1 VTAGCLSC
9 LRPVHGPERH
19 HPRCARRLF
28 GADAAP
34 RLDLGSAEFQTV
46 ALATVGRSSL
56 AGVQRKISV
65 GIHAG
70 RRTLRVEL
78 GGGGRFILKPQV
90 PEFPALPENE
100 HLTMELARGFGLAV
114 PDRTLLELADGTL
127 AYVVVRFDRP
137 PEGGKRRQED
147 FCQLRLLPPAS
158 KYDGTAIDCANVI
171 RRYSTEPGADLV
183 RLFETFVF
191 AYWVGNGD
199 LHQKNLSLLAD
210 ESGRH
215 LLSPAY
221 DHVCTALYPG
231 LDSRLGLPLAPDESR
246 ADRAAWLR
254 FARHCGIPER
264 GARRIL
270 ERPRGALRAAA
281 ATLDRS
287 HLPAALQPR
296 YLEIL
301 RARAAVLAD

>member
-1 VTAGCLSC
+1 MAGCLAC
-9 LRPVHGPERH
+9 LRPVHGRERH

-34 RLDLGSAEFQTV
+34 QLDLGGAEFQTV

-65 GIHAG
+65 GILAG

-100 HLTMELARGFGLAV
+100 HLTMELARAFGLAV
-114 PDRTLLELADGTL
+114 PDTTLLELADGTL

-147 FCQLRLLPPAS
+147 FCQLRLLPPAA
-158 KYDGTAIDCANVI
+158 KYDGTATDCADVI
-171 RRYSTEPGADLV
+171 RRYSAEPGADLV

-210 ESGRH
+210 EAGRH
-215 LLSPAY
+215 LLSPTY
-221 DHVCTALYPG
+221 DQVCTALYPG
-231 LDSRLGLPLAPDESR
+231 LDSRLGLPFAPDESH

-254 FARHCGIPER
+254 FARHCGMPER
-264 GARRIL
+264 GVRRIL
-270 ERPRGALRAAA
+270 ERPRGSLRAAA
-281 ATLDRS
+281 ATLERS
-287 HLPAALQPR
+287 HLPVALHSR
-296 YLEIL
+296 YLEVL

>member
-1 VTAGCLSC
+1 MTAGCLSC
-9 LRPVHGPERH
+9 LRPVPGFERH

-34 RLDLGSAEFQTV
+34 RLDLGSAEFQTA

-56 AGVQRKISV
+56 AGVQRKISL

-70 RRTLRVEL
+70 RRTLRVEFES
-78 GGGGRFILKPQV
+78 GGRFILKPQV

-114 PDRTLLELADGTL
+114 PDTTLLELADGAL

-137 PEGGKRRQED
+137 RVGGKRRQED
-147 FCQLRLLPPAS
+147 FCQLRLLPPAA
-158 KYDGTAIDCANVI
+158 KYDGTAIDCADVI
-171 RRYSTEPGADLV
+171 RRYSAEPGADLV

-210 ESGRH
+210 EAGRH
-215 LLSPAY
+215 LLSPTY
-221 DHVCTALYPG
+221 DQVCTALYPG

-254 FARHCGIPER
+254 FAQRCGIPER

-270 ERPRGALRAAA
+270 ERPRGSLRTAA
-281 ATLDRS
+281 ATLERS
-287 HLPAALQPR
+287 HLPVALHSR
-296 YLEIL
+296 YLEVL
-301 RARAAVLAD
+301 RVRADVFVD